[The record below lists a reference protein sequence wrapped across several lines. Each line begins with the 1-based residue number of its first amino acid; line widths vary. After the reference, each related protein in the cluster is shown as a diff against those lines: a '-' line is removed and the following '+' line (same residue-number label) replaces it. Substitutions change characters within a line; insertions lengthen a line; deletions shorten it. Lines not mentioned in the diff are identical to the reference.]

1 MKQLLFSNRP
11 IATDI
16 ALLLLRVGSGLM
28 LLTHGWAKIINFS
41 ERLNSFAD
49 PIGFGPALSLQLV
62 IFAEF
67 FCAIFLALGLMS
79 RVVLIPLLINM
90 AVITFIVH
98 ADDPFSK
105 QELPLFFFISFLVLF
120 LMGPGKFSIDSLINK
135 RKRY

>member
-1 MKQLLFSNRP
+1 MKHLLFSNRP

-28 LLTHGWAKIINFS
+28 LLTHGWSKITNFS
-41 ERLNSFAD
+41 ERLNNFAD
-49 PIGFGPALSLQLV
+49 PIGLGPALSLQLV

-98 ADDPFSK
+98 GDDPFSK

-120 LMGPGKFSIDSLINK
+120 LTGPGKFSIDNLIVK
-135 RKRY
+135 RRRY

>member
-1 MKQLLFSNRP
+1 MKQLFFSNRP

-28 LLTHGWAKIINFS
+28 LLTHGWGKITNFS

-49 PIGFGPALSLQLV
+49 PIGLGPALSLQLV

-79 RVVLIPLLINM
+79 RAVLIPLLINM

-98 ADDPFSK
+98 GDDPFNK

-120 LMGPGKFSIDSLINK
+120 LTGPGKFSIDNLILK

>member
-1 MKQLLFSNRP
+1 MKHLLFSNRP

-16 ALLLLRVGSGLM
+16 ALLFLRVGSGLM
-28 LLTHGWAKIINFS
+28 LLTHGWGKITNFS
-41 ERLNSFAD
+41 ERLNNFAD
-49 PIGFGPALSLQLV
+49 PIGLGPALSLQLV

-98 ADDPFSK
+98 GDDPFNK

-120 LMGPGKFSIDSLINK
+120 LTGPGKFSIDNLIVKK
-135 RKRY
+135 RRY

>member
-1 MKQLLFSNRP
+1 MKNILFSNRP

-16 ALLLLRVGSGLM
+16 ALLILRVGSGLM
-28 LLTHGWAKIINFS
+28 LLTHGWGKITNFS
-41 ERLNSFAD
+41 ERLNNFAD
-49 PIGFGPALSLQLV
+49 PIGLGPALSLQLV

-98 ADDPFSK
+98 GDDPFNK

-120 LMGPGKFSIDSLINK
+120 LTGPGKFSIDNLIVK
-135 RKRY
+135 RRRY

>member
-1 MKQLLFSNRP
+1 MKHLLFSNRP

-16 ALLLLRVGSGLM
+16 ALLFLRVGSGLM
-28 LLTHGWAKIINFS
+28 LLTHGWGKITNFS
-41 ERLNSFAD
+41 ERLNNFAD
-49 PIGFGPALSLQLV
+49 PIGLGPALSLQLV

-98 ADDPFSK
+98 GDDPFNK
-105 QELPLFFFISFLVLF
+105 Q
-120 LMGPGKFSIDSLINK
+120 
-135 RKRY
+135 